1 MGWMTRFEPATSGS
15 TDRRSNQLSYIHHK
29 GVTPALFAEATLIL
43 YKFSFLLGK
52 FFLLFRPN
60 PRSARRVYLSIKPFS
75 YFWIF
80 WRTRFQNS
88 SGFWASPAKAPS

>member
-29 GVTPALFAEATLIL
+29 GFTPATSAGAALIL

-52 FFLLFRPN
+52 FFLLLWQN
-60 PRSARRVYLSIKPFS
+60 YRSARRICF
-75 YFWIF
+75 IH
-80 WRTRFQNS
+80 
-88 SGFWASPAKAPS
+88 